1 MWLKCR
7 LVSLTFTFYVHFII
21 QATNFPT
28 VAWDTLLGLGS
39 IKICKSMY
47 AFDYWNKYQI
57 VNWYQSGN
65 YMSIQDKCF
74 AYSLVNYQISNIKL
88 SCQLIPICELCV
100 NSRQMFCIQSCTSN
114 YSRIWNT
121 RISGYIK
128 YYIYWYP
135 NSKKKT
141 QNFCQ
146 ILIMLINVGI
156 EVFKIFR
163 SLYFRCNIILRH
175 RYILFKRGGRSSSMW
190 KKMETL
196 LCKRTIFAV

>member
-1 MWLKCR
+1 MYILLFKP
-7 LVSLTFTFYVHFII
+7 
-21 QATNFPT
+21 QT

-39 IKICKSMY
+39 IKICQSMY

-74 AYSLVNYQISNIKL
+74 AYSLVNYQISN
-88 SCQLIPICELCV
+88 CQLIPICELHV
-100 NSRQMFCIQSCTSN
+100 NSRQMFCIQSCTSK

-135 NSKKKT
+135 KNKEET
-141 QNFCQ
+141 QFFCL
-146 ILIMLINVGI
+146 LIMLIIVGI
-156 EVFKIFR
+156 RF
-163 SLYFRCNIILRH
+163 
-175 RYILFKRGGRSSSMW
+175 
-190 KKMETL
+190 
-196 LCKRTIFAV
+196 